1 MGEDY
6 KKRIMELKES
16 LLAYLGTNGRYYGEL
31 TRIEQS
37 VEDLAQALN
46 TRLDQLILAIEC
58 GSQPQLAESPSQ
70 RLANRF
76 METANKLQRGGRV
89 DIEMADQFEQSLD
102 LLDVA
107 ADLKRRAET
116 VKDQADTA
124 AFKAKRS
131 RV

>member
-1 MGEDY
+1 MSEDY
-6 KKRIMELKES
+6 KKRIRELKES
-16 LLAYLGTNGRYYGEL
+16 LLVYLGTNGRYYGEL
-31 TRIEQS
+31 TRIEQG

-46 TRLDQLILAIEC
+46 TRLDQLLMAIEC
-58 GSQPQLAESPSQ
+58 GYEPQRPESPSQ

-89 DIEMADQFEQSLD
+89 DVEMADQFEQSLD

-107 ADLKRRAET
+107 ADLKRQAET
-116 VKDQADTA
+116 VKDQADTT

-131 RV
+131 RF